1 MIHIAICDDDS
12 VQIKK
17 TEKLIRKKAACFS
30 PETDLFS
37 DGAEL
42 IKAVENGGYSPD
54 LAVLDI
60 HMPGNSGIDVAKTLN
75 LLVPE
80 CRIIFLTSFL
90 GYATEVYETRHS
102 YFILKSELDDRIDAA
117 LSKAL
122 EDRAQEPRLR
132 FREGRTVQ
140 TVLISEILYLERSLK
155 KTVLVL
161 CGGKKH
167 FTTAKAEEMLKDVP
181 PSRFIHCHQSFWV
194 NVDKIAGMKTEDFVL
209 INGEKIPIS
218 RSRKKE
224 AKEAFFA
231 QLERQM
237 EHS

>member
-1 MIHIAICDDDS
+1 MIHIAICDDDRI
-12 VQIKK
+12 QIKK
-17 TEKLIRKKAACFS
+17 TEKLILKKADRFS

-37 DGAEL
+37 DGSEL
-42 IKAVENGGYSPD
+42 IKAVENAGYAPD

-60 HMPGNSGIDVAKTLN
+60 HMPGNSGIEVAKTLN

-117 LSKAL
+117 LTKAL
-122 EDRAQEPRLR
+122 EDKAQEPRIR

-140 TVLISEILYLERSLK
+140 TVNVAELLYLERILK
-155 KTVLVL
+155 KTAIVL
-161 CGGKKH
+161 CSGKKH
-167 FTTAKAEEMLKDVP
+167 FTSAKAEELLKDVP
-181 PSRFIHCHQSFWV
+181 ASRFIHCHQSFWV
-194 NVDKIAGMKTEDFVL
+194 NVEKIAGMKTENFVL
-209 INGEKIPIS
+209 INGEEIPIS

-224 AKEAFFA
+224 AREAFFA
-231 QLERQM
+231 RLEWQM
-237 EHS
+237 EQI

>member
-12 VQIKK
+12 VQLKRA
-17 TEKLIRKKAACFS
+17 EKLIQKKAARFC
-30 PETDLFS
+30 PEIDLFS

-42 IKAVENGGYSPD
+42 IKAVKSTDYTPD
-54 LAVLDI
+54 LAMLDI
-60 HMPGNSGIDVAKTLN
+60 HMPGNSGIEVAKALN
-75 LLVPE
+75 LLAPE

-90 GYATEVYETRHS
+90 GYATEVYEARHS

-122 EDRAQEPRLR
+122 ENKAQEPRVR
-132 FREGRTVQ
+132 FREGRTMQ
-140 TVLISEILYLERSLK
+140 TVTISELLYLERNLK
-155 KTVLVL
+155 KTAIVL

-167 FTTAKAEEMLKDVP
+167 FTTAKAEELLKDVP
-181 PSRFIHCHQSFWV
+181 PGCFIHCHQSFWV
-194 NVDKIAGMKTEDFVL
+194 NLDKITGMKAESFVL
-209 INGEKIPIS
+209 DTGEEIPIS

-231 QLERQM
+231 RLERQM
-237 EHS
+237 EQR